1 MYVNLFR
8 KRDNHMGG
16 NLLSLFFGAAIGAAA
31 VGLSQKQN
39 RDKVN
44 DVVNDVKRR
53 SQKAIDSF
61 KEDAQELKMD
71 AKEEKQ
77 TQERKI
83 IK

>member
-1 MYVNLFR
+1 
-8 KRDNHMGG
+8 MGG
-16 NLLSLFFGAAIGAAA
+16 NLLSLFFGAAIGAA

-61 KEDAQELKMD
+61 KEDAQEMKMD
-71 AKEEKQ
+71 AKGEKQ